1 MFEFKHPKYYKEL
14 RTRNKTGV
22 TATTKRDIGHS
33 QELSFGFPPPV
44 NQEELKRASAQANN
58 SKWEGGPA
66 SCQAGNEP
74 TSAQAQLVRKPKR
87 AR

>member
-1 MFEFKHPKYYKEL
+1 MRRTSRLEAGKHMTWYHPKYYAEL
-14 RTRNKTGV
+14 
-22 TATTKRDIGHS
+22 KRIRK
-33 QELSFGFPPPV
+33 
-44 NQEELKRASAQANN
+44 QEELKRASAQANN

>member
-1 MFEFKHPKYYKEL
+1 MRRTSRPEAGKHMTWYHPKYYAEL
-14 RTRNKTGV
+14 
-22 TATTKRDIGHS
+22 KRIAKR
-33 QELSFGFPPPV
+33 
-44 NQEELKRASAQANN
+44 EELKQASAQANN

-74 TSAQAQLVRKPKR
+74 RSVQAQLVRKPKR